1 MRLSWVIQVVHKYSY
16 ICFYKTEADGELTT
30 QTQNRRNPH
39 DQRERLERFS
49 YKPMHAG
56 SFQRLKEEWVSN
68 LLCPAKNYW
77 FTIHLQYF
85 FSPVFLYLSGW
96 YHSAHSYLDEKL
108 ESFFPLPHLV
118 LKT

>member
-1 MRLSWVIQVVHKYSY
+1 MRLSWVIQVVHKDSY

-30 QTQNRRNPH
+30 QTQTRRNPH

-49 YKPMHAG
+49 YKPTHAG

-77 FTIHLQYF
+77 FTIHLQRF
-85 FSPVFLYLSGW
+85 FPQSAYILVDSITALTVTQMKNWNHSFLYLTL
-96 YHSAHSYLDEKL
+96 Y
-108 ESFFPLPHLV
+108 
-118 LKT
+118 